1 MQEGGGNHINNG
13 EGQHTGR
20 KGHAALW
27 LVLVV
32 VWLAFI
38 WGHSLVPGA
47 ASRGESSRVMVVLR
61 PVFQAAGVTSTHT
74 MTFVIRKTAHF
85 LEYLV
90 LGLVCGKARTELMG
104 QGRRS
109 CFPASKARTWQMS
122 SGELRLV
129 LLTVVVGCVA
139 PVVDETIQ
147 VFVPG
152 RSRQLRDVIID
163 LCGVLVGTVI
173 AAALRGARAGR
184 DS

>member
-1 MQEGGGNHINNG
+1 MQEGGGSSMH
-13 EGQHTGR
+13 EDSPQHVGR
-20 KGHAALW
+20 TRRAALW

-38 WGHSLVPGA
+38 WGHSLVPGD

-61 PVFQAAGVTSTHT
+61 SAFQAAGVTSTHT

-90 LGLVCGKARTELMG
+90 LGLICGKARTELMG

-109 CFPASKARTWQMS
+109 CFPASKARTWQLS

-129 LLTVVVGCVA
+129 LLTVIVDCVA

-152 RSRQLRDVIID
+152 RSSQLRDVIID
-163 LCGVLVGTVI
+163 LCGVLLGTI
-173 AAALRGARAGR
+173 LMATLRGTRARR
-184 DS
+184 ES

>member
-1 MQEGGGNHINNG
+1 MREGGANHTDG
-13 EGQHTGR
+13 SDAQTA
-20 KGHAALW
+20 GHKRHVAPW

-47 ASRGESSRVMVVLR
+47 ASRGESSRVLVVLR
-61 PVFQAAGVTSTHT
+61 PAFEAAGVTSTHT

-90 LGLVCGKARTELMG
+90 LGLVCGRARTELMG

-109 CFPASKARTWQMS
+109 CFPASKARTWQLS

-129 LLTVVVGCVA
+129 LLTVIIGCVA

-152 RSRQLRDVIID
+152 RSSQLRDVAID
-163 LCGVLVGTVI
+163 LCGVLLGTI
-173 AAALRGARAGR
+173 LAAALRRARLGR
-184 DS
+184 ES